1 MKRRMN
7 IRVRLLK
14 TGLEAFDQYIYQYI
28 CNLKEDVAQFK

>member
-14 TGLEAFDQYIYQYI
+14 TGLEAFDQYI

>member
-14 TGLEAFDQYIYQYI
+14 TGLEAFDQYFYKYI
-28 CNLKEDVAQFK
+28 LNLQVFFQNF